1 LQQILKCGRPI
12 WENSVAETTDHK
24 PWVNPYLAVLV
35 GVFAVSFSALF
46 VRLCSAPA
54 LIIATYRLL
63 FTFLLLVPL
72 SLVDR
77 FQGVRAMNRRQ
88 ICLAAASGIFL
99 ALHFV
104 TWFTSLKYTSV
115 ASSVVIVTTQPVFV
129 VIGSYLFFREKVS
142 RLAML
147 GGALALS
154 GSFVIGA
161 GDFRVGMQAFIGDL
175 LALAAAVFVSG
186 YLLIG
191 RRLRGNVELTGYTF
205 VTYGV
210 SSLVLVAAS
219 LLARVPFYPYPAA
232 DWLLFLA
239 LAAIC
244 TVLGH
249 TVFNWVLRYVQ
260 ASVVAV
266 SILGEPIGAILWAS
280 LFLGETPTLRQVA
293 GAALI
298 FSGLFIFTRVAAR
311 APAAQNTIPTETL

>member
-1 LQQILKCGRPI
+1 M
-12 WENSVAETTDHK
+12 ADTTDHK

-63 FTFLLLVPL
+63 FTFLLLVPF

-77 FQGVRAMNRRQ
+77 FRGVRAMNRRQ
-88 ICLAAASGIFL
+88 ISLAAASGVFL

-142 RLAML
+142 RKALL
-147 GGALALS
+147 GGVLALS

-161 GDFRVGMQAFIGDL
+161 GDFKAGMQAFAGDL
-175 LALAAAVFVSG
+175 FALAAAVLVSG
-186 YLLIG
+186 YILIG
-191 RRLRGNVELTGYTF
+191 RRLRGSVELTGYTF
-205 VTYGV
+205 VTYGA
-210 SSLVLVAAS
+210 STLVLVAAS
-219 LLARVPFYPYPAA
+219 LLTQVSFHPYPAR
-232 DWLLFLA
+232 DWVLFIA
-239 LAAIC
+239 LAAVC
-244 TVLGH
+244 TLLGH

-260 ASVVAV
+260 ASVVSV
-266 SILGEPIGAILWAS
+266 SILGEPVGAILWAS
-280 LFLGETPTLRQVA
+280 LFLGENPTLRQVA
-293 GAALI
+293 GGALI

-311 APAAQNTIPTETL
+311 STGQRTQTTLPTDTK

>member
-1 LQQILKCGRPI
+1 
-12 WENSVAETTDHK
+12 VADTTDHK
-24 PWVNPYLAVLV
+24 PWINPYLAVLV

-63 FTFLLLVPL
+63 FTFLLLAPL
-72 SLVDR
+72 SLLDR

-88 ICLAAASGIFL
+88 IGLAAASGVFL
-99 ALHFV
+99 ALHLV
-104 TWFTSLKYTSV
+104 TWFTSLKFTSI

-161 GDFRVGMQAFIGDL
+161 GDFQIGMRAFVGDL

-232 DWLLFLA
+232 DWVLFLA
-239 LAAIC
+239 LAAVC

-260 ASVVAV
+260 ASVVSV
-266 SILGEPIGAILWAS
+266 SILGEPLGAILWAS
-280 LFLGETPTLRQVA
+280 LFLGENPTLRQVA
-293 GAALI
+293 GGALI

-311 APAAQNTIPTETL
+311 STTPRTVTAQDTISTGTL

>member
-1 LQQILKCGRPI
+1 
-12 WENSVAETTDHK
+12 VAETTDHK

-72 SLVDR
+72 SLVER

-88 ICLAAASGIFL
+88 ICLAAASGVFL
-99 ALHFV
+99 ALHLV

-115 ASSVVIVTTQPVFV
+115 ASSVVIVTTQPIFV

-142 RLAML
+142 RLAMF

-161 GDFRVGMQAFIGDL
+161 GDFQIGMQAFVGDL

-219 LLARVPFYPYPAA
+219 LLTRVPFYPYPAA
-232 DWLLFLA
+232 DWVLFLA
-239 LAAIC
+239 LAAVC

-260 ASVVAV
+260 ASVVSV

-280 LFLGETPTLRQVA
+280 LFLGENPTLRQVA
-293 GAALI
+293 GGALI
-298 FSGLFIFTRVAAR
+298 FSGLFIFTRVAASSTSPR
-311 APAAQNTIPTETL
+311 TVTTDITPTGTL